1 MQDAP
6 PPLRTRSERLYGRA
20 FDALAGRPWATVG
33 AMLLAAALGGWAATG
48 AEADFS
54 PQSVLTGRD
63 DLAAGMEATRAAFG
77 YEDAVLLV
85 LLEDDRPA
93 ADRGDGGVLSAAAL
107 AWQQRLA
114 RDLPALPHVAD
125 AAGLAT
131 IRTGRLSLAR
141 FGAVDAVR
149 LIPGTPDDPPTDDE
163 AAWIREQLADGR
175 ADGLVS
181 ADRRTAAVLAILE
194 PSARTAA
201 ATREVV
207 DAVNGYLSN
216 APPPAGLTATVGG
229 MPALRVAIVEGLE
242 TDTEFLFPLAGLLFL
257 AALGLAFRRPVGV
270 VVPLL
275 GVGCGLAWAAGL
287 LAAGGTTFGI
297 LSNVLPVLLTVIG
310 FAAAV
315 HILSRYAEAAAVSV
329 PGSRPHRGAD
339 RDARAGETPAPQYEV
354 RFIAARRTFAAMVP
368 AVALTTGTTAVGF
381 GSLLTANSDAVR
393 AFAVQAAVGLGCLG
407 VSTLLAFAALAPRLR
422 PPRES
427 KNNGWNPAVPVGGWA
442 VRRPRAALAA
452 GATVAGACVWLG
464 TGLRVDSRMLETQ
477 DETHPAARAVRRVER
492 DLGGVIAVEAVLE
505 TGAPGGLLEP
515 DNYARVARLAAAARD
530 LPGVLSVR
538 TYTDILGRSLA
549 GLRRD
554 PAADGPPTGP
564 GAAARIRQ
572 AVTFTERTAPGST
585 RPFLTGNAA
594 AGRVV
599 VRVADVGTAAT
610 LELADELKT
619 RLNAAFPPDLNS
631 APRWRLTGD
640 GYVNAVGMDR
650 FVRDFLWGLAGASAV
665 IFGAIGLLFRSVRAG
680 LIAVVPNLAPLIFT
694 LGYMRLRGLELNA
707 GNAIVFAVGLGIAV
721 DDTIH
726 FLARFR
732 EELAAGAD
740 VAAAVK
746 TTLAASGRAIVL
758 TSLLILAGLSA
769 LLFSEFVPTRR
780 FAELVCVTLAAALI
794 GDLALLPAA
803 LAAFWKGGR
812 GESAAGAARSR
823 HP

>member
-1 MQDAP
+1 MPDAP

-77 YEDAVLLV
+77 YEDAVLLI

-149 LIPGTPDDPPTDDE
+149 LVPGTPDDPPTDDE
-163 AAWIREQLADGR
+163 AAWVREQLADGR

-315 HILSRYAEAAAVSV
+315 HILSRYAEAAAADFDLSDER
-329 PGSRPHRGAD
+329 SR
-339 RDARAGETPAPQYEV
+339 
-354 RFIAARRTFAAMVP
+354 RFAAARRTFTAIVP

-407 VSTLLAFAALAPRLR
+407 ASTLLAFAALAPRLR

-554 PAADGPPTGP
+554 PADDGPPTGH

-572 AVTFTERTAPGST
+572 AVTFTEKTAPGST

-694 LGYMRLRGLELNA
+694 LGYMRVRGLELNA

-732 EELAAGAD
+732 EELTAGAD

-746 TTLAASGRAIVL
+746 NTLAASGRAIVL

-812 GESAAGAARSR
+812 GESAAGAARSG